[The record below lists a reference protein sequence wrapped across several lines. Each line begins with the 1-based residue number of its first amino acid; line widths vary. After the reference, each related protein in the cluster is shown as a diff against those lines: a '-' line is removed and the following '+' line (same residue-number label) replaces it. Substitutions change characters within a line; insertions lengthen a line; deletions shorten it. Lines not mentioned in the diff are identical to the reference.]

1 MENIKKSLSDVGL
14 SIPEILLPDT
24 SLDYRKFSVIAC
36 DQFSARPDYW
46 QSVEEI
52 VGDAPS
58 ALRITLPEVYL
69 SDNADE
75 RIEKIN
81 ATMKDYLA
89 NGVIKPIGE
98 GFVYLR
104 RTTQSGTRRGL
115 VVALDL
121 EQYDYSKGSKS
132 LIRATEATVVDR
144 LPPRIRIR
152 SGATIELPHI
162 MVLIDDREDKLMK
175 LFDDR
180 YQTLPKLYDFD
191 LMMGGGHSEGYFVNT
206 EADFAA
212 IAEVLGQLKADSGD
226 GFLYAMGDGNHS
238 LAAAKGCW
246 EQIKAT
252 LSEEEKAAHPARYAL
267 VELVNLHDPAM
278 IFEPI
283 HRLFYNVD
291 PEKTKA
297 ELGII
302 DGEEVDLQLLQP
314 KIDEW
319 LKSHPE
325 VELEYIHGAQEC
337 LDLAAQSPDR
347 LAVIMPPFDRYAVYD
362 VVRNHGAYVRKSF
375 SIGEANEKRYYLECR
390 VIK

>member
-1 MENIKKSLSDVGL
+1 MENIRKSLADVGI
-14 SIPEILLPDT
+14 SIPDILLP
-24 SLDYRKFSVIAC
+24 SPEVEPEKFSVIAC

-46 QSVEEI
+46 QSVEEM

-81 ATMKDYLA
+81 STMKDYLA
-89 NGVIKPIGE
+89 NGILKSVGE

-121 EQYDYSKGSKS
+121 DQYDYTKGSKS
-132 LIRATEATVVDR
+132 LIRATEATVVER
-144 LPPRIRIR
+144 LPARIRIR
-152 SGATIELPHI
+152 SGATIESPHI

-180 YQTLPKLYDFD
+180 YHQLPKLYDFD
-191 LMMGGGHSEGYFVNT
+191 LMMEGGHSEGYFISD
-206 EADFAA
+206 EKDFAA
-212 IAEVLGQLKADSGD
+212 IADALGQLKADSGD

-246 EQIKAT
+246 EQIKST
-252 LSEEEKAAHPARYAL
+252 LSEDQKSTHPARYAL

-278 IFEPI
+278 LFEPI

-291 PEKTKA
+291 PEKTKS
-297 ELGII
+297 ELGIVG
-302 DGEEVDLQLLQP
+302 GEEVDLQLLQP

-347 LAVIMPPFDRYAVYD
+347 LAVIMPPFDRYSVYD
-362 VVRNHGAYVRKSF
+362 VVRNHGAFVRKSF

>member
-69 SDNADE
+69 SDNADA

-180 YQTLPKLYDFD
+180 YQNLPKLYDFD

-212 IAEVLGQLKADSGD
+212 IAEVLGQLKEASGD
-226 GFLYAMGDGNHS
+226 GFL
-238 LAAAKGCW
+238 LTKG
-246 EQIKAT
+246 EQS
-252 LSEEEKAAHPARYAL
+252 LSEAFMGSGETEQNVPSDEQEQEQESKSVSLPLIISGGVAA
-267 VELVNLHDPAM
+267 
-278 IFEPI
+278 
-283 HRLFYNVD
+283 
-291 PEKTKA
+291 
-297 ELGII
+297 
-302 DGEEVDLQLLQP
+302 LL
-314 KIDEW
+314 
-319 LKSHPE
+319 
-325 VELEYIHGAQEC
+325 
-337 LDLAAQSPDR
+337 
-347 LAVIMPPFDRYAVYD
+347 LAVALILVAVL
-362 VVRNHGAYVRKSF
+362 RKKK
-375 SIGEANEKRYYLECR
+375 AK
-390 VIK
+390 